1 MVGRLSTQGEKSD
14 ILFFVSLWL
23 FLRIQ
28 LLSFV
33 SFFFNDVS
41 VFGDDKFCNH
51 CICIGAKFAQL
62 QFVLLV

>member
-33 SFFFNDVS
+33 SFFLMMYQFLVMIS
-41 VFGDDKFCNH
+41 F
-51 CICIGAKFAQL
+51 AKFAQL